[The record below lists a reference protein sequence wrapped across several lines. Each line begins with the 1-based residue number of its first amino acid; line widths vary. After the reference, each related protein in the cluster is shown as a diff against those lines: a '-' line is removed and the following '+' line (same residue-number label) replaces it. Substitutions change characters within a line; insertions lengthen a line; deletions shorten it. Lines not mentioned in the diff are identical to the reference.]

1 MHHYLQCSSSR
12 VLMDSFISFTMGSQE
27 SNLLLYLNCH
37 GIFVCCWTFCMHI
50 ISELRSYAMKGE
62 LNCILLVQRLSF
74 ARYLVCGLSLAA
86 VLDMW
91 HTASYVVH
99 TNICITDEMANISAF
114 NKSWLFFS

>member
-1 MHHYLQCSSSR
+1 
-12 VLMDSFISFTMGSQE
+12 
-27 SNLLLYLNCH
+27 
-37 GIFVCCWTFCMHI
+37 MHI
-50 ISELRSYAMKGE
+50 ISELRSYAMQGE
-62 LNCILLVQRLSF
+62 LNCILLVRRLSF

-114 NKSWLFFS
+114 NKSRLFFS